1 MGSTMEQELQLRLLR
16 RARMALVGVGDAGE
30 RPGDH
35 LHYDRAAHAWRT
47 HEELGRP
54 QQVEARI
61 GREPAVA
68 GCS

>member
-1 MGSTMEQELQLRLLR
+1 MESTMEHELQLRLLR
-16 RARMALVGVGDAGE
+16 QARAAFTGPASGE

-35 LHYDRAAHAWRT
+35 LHFDRRAHAWRT

-54 QQVEARI
+54 AVEAGI
-61 GREPAVA
+61 GRESAVM